1 MSVISDYKKG
11 MEHFQRKEYAQAVD
25 CFETGTSFGGSSKC
39 LLMLGRCHEQ
49 GLGVGIDLR
58 LAKDYYKVA
67 LIHFEA
73 WSSANDYEDISW
85 LKAKITE
92 LQRIPQINEHRTYI
106 DSVGWVTVKRSKVK
120 EWKIKFNEEGTM
132 VNIGPSIPFCRGFR
146 IAEYH
151 TKQENPRWTC
161 DDHTRFYDGYTLNTD
176 FFSLTIRRGST
187 PSFETA
193 INGRNCMVMFP
204 CDADLGYL
212 YVQEAIMNK
221 VRDLLKKRAEV
232 AFPQK
237 LNEISERVGI
247 LCGKCL
253 INTRLSKI
261 WAQYDRVTRDVEFSL
276 SAIQLPEENFESLC
290 LHELTH
296 SFVSGHDGVFWR
308 KFRQLAGQRLYD
320 LDATDHI
327 HGKWPVLK
335 L

>member
-1 MSVISDYKKG
+1 MIRGYEQG

-25 CFETGTSFGGSSKC
+25 CFEAGTSFGGSSKC
-39 LLMLGRCHEQ
+39 LLMLGQCYEQ
-49 GLGVGIDLR
+49 GLGVGVDLS

-73 WSSANDYEDISW
+73 WLCADDYEDISW
-85 LKAKITE
+85 LKEKITE
-92 LQRIPQINEHRTYI
+92 LQRIPQISEQRKYI
-106 DSVGWVTVKRSKVK
+106 DSVGWVAVKRSKLK
-120 EWKIKFNEEGTM
+120 EWKIKFNEDGTQ
-132 VNIGPSIPFCRGFR
+132 VNIGPSIPFCRGFG

-151 TKQENPRWTC
+151 TKMENPRWTC

-176 FFSLTIRRGST
+176 FFNLTIRRGCT
-187 PSFETA
+187 PSFEST
-193 INGRNCMVMFP
+193 ISGKSCTVLFP

-232 AFPQK
+232 VFPQK
-237 LNEISERVGI
+237 LHEISQRVGVPY
-247 LCGKCL
+247 GKCL
-253 INTRLSKI
+253 INLRLSNA
-261 WAQYDRVTRDVEFSL
+261 WAQYDRSAGDIEFSL
-276 SAIQLPEENFESLC
+276 SAIQLPEDNFESLC

-296 SFVSGHDGVFWR
+296 SFVEGHDGAFWA

-320 LDATDHI
+320 LDITH
-327 HGKWPVLK
+327 HSHNKWPTLK